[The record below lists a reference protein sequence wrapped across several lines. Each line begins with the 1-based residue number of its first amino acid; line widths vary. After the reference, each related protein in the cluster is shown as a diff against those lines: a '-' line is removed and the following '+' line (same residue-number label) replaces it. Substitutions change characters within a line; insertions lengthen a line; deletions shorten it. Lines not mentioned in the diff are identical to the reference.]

1 MVTGSVASSLQG
13 EPRATHD
20 LDLVVAMTQEAVGS
34 LIDAFPAPEFY
45 LDEEAARAAIDT
57 LGMFNL
63 IAISEGD
70 KVDFW
75 LLTDEPFDKSRFS
88 RKRPEEVLG
97 VELQVPSP
105 EDTILAKLKWANEA
119 GGSEKHVLDALR
131 VYEVQGARLDRVYLD
146 HWAAELSVVDLWQR
160 IQREG
165 ELL

>member
-20 LDLVVAMTQEAVGS
+20 IDLVVAMTQHAVGP

-45 LDEEAARAAIDT
+45 LDEAAVRTAIAT

-63 IAISEGD
+63 IAISDGD

-75 LLTDEPFDKSRFS
+75 LLTEEPFDRSRFS
-88 RKRPEEVLG
+88 RKHREEVLG
-97 VELQVPSP
+97 IELQVPSP
-105 EDTILAKLKWANEA
+105 EDTIIAKLKWAKEA
-119 GGSEKHVLDALR
+119 GGSEKHVLDALG
-131 VYEVQGARLDRVYLD
+131 VYEVQGAGLDRAYLD
-146 HWAAELSVVDLWQR
+146 RWAAELSVVDLWQR

-165 ELL
+165 EPL